1 MIQTQMYLSQGLT
14 KSQKTALIL
23 NGSVNGRDQKHALLK
38 MVSSKLETPSTL
50 VLSARDNANMI

>member
-1 MIQTQMYLSQGLT
+1 MYSSQGLT

-23 NGSVNGRDQKHALLK
+23 NGSVNGRDQKHASLK
-38 MVSSKLETPSTL
+38 MENSKLETPSTS